1 MNDTPPDVEKVYSE
15 MLMAR
20 SPSERFRMGLEMFE
34 MARAM
39 MLVGFKSD
47 SGNGSRERTF
57 LRLYGDDFSKEELDQ
72 IVRAIRAV
80 RE

>member
-1 MNDTPPDVEKVYSE
+1 MNDTPPEIEKMYRE
-15 MLMAR
+15 MLMSR
-20 SPSERFRMGLEMFE
+20 SGQERFRMGLEMFE
-34 MARAM
+34 MARMM
-39 MLVGFKSD
+39 MLAEFKGD
-47 SGNGSRERTF
+47 SGGDRRDRAF